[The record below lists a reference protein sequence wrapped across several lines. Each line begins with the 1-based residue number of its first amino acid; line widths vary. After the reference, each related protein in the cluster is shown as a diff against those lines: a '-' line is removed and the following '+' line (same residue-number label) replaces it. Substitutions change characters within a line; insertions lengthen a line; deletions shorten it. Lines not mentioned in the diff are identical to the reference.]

1 MKNPLWQ
8 LSPMIYRKEL
18 NKSENWFLKRNEMDI
33 RWFLIEETV
42 SDIKDSPLNP
52 NRIQRDQD
60 YLWLE
65 VLPPFGWWTG
75 RSPCKK
81 LSHGRLSQCLPR
93 IMGKGRYLL
102 GSASLTIIS
111 TTIWV
116 IGKGV
121 VPSIDCANFNIF
133 SLARLLL
140 WTNME
145 LFEERVKASG
155 MP

>member
-1 MKNPLWQ
+1 
-8 LSPMIYRKEL
+8 MIYRKEL